1 MSKVER
7 FEDLIAWQKAR
18 LTRRVYELTR
28 IGGWAKDFG
37 LSSQIQRASV
47 SIMSNIAEGFERNRH
62 GEFHQFLSTA
72 KASCAEVRS
81 QLYVALD
88 VGYLSDE
95 EFKTV
100 LAQAEEVG
108 RIVGGLRAS
117 VQKKQAAA
125 TLSTQHS
132 TLGTEES
139 MLEFGITFK
148 PDMPHQRMIALAKQA
163 EAAGFGYSWIFDSHV
178 LWQEAYPLMT
188 LLAVNTKRMRLGTCV
203 TNPAVRDATVT
214 ASLLATLNRISGGR
228 MDLGIGRGD
237 SSRRVM
243 GKKPT
248 TLERLEE
255 TVNVIRD
262 LCAAKQIEYE
272 GRDIQM
278 PWAT

>member
-62 GEFHQFLSTA
+62 GEFHGFLSPA

-88 VGYLSDE
+88 VGYL
-95 EFKTV
+95 
-100 LAQAEEVG
+100 
-108 RIVGGLRAS
+108 RA
-117 VQKKQAAA
+117 
-125 TLSTQHS
+125 
-132 TLGTEES
+132 EES

-148 PDMPHQRMIALAKQA
+148 PDMPHQRMVALAKQA

-278 PWAT
+278 PWATR